1 MKTDNELALVEF
13 MSTDVTVTLRKDH
26 ITFDSKW
33 RDAGKVFINAE
44 ITPQSIT
51 PNEGGCCIS
60 YAGNERYTV
69 RGTVQEAR
77 GKLIAAQKRLQEP
90 DAPDYD
96 LSTVEGCWETIEEC
110 GYVVNSNILA
120 GRVAVIQIENAQH
133 IKNVIFELTLAQWQ
147 EAAQFAIDNPA

>member
-13 MSTDVTVTLRKDH
+13 MMTDVTVTLRKDH

-33 RDAGKVFINAE
+33 SDAGKVFINAK
-44 ITPQSIT
+44 ITPKSIT

-69 RGTVQEAR
+69 RGTVQEAWA
-77 GKLIAAQKRLQEP
+77 KLIAAQKRLQEP

-96 LSTVEGCWETIEEC
+96 LSTVEGCKEAIRAC
-110 GYVVNSNILA
+110 GYKDGCVPAKIIFNADTTFTSSVWPDLA
-120 GRVAVIQIENAQH
+120 
-133 IKNVIFELTLAQWQ
+133 TWQ
-147 EAAQFAIDNPA
+147 RAARWAIDSPAK